1 MTASTTD
8 EIPADVPAPILAN
21 LAEGIHLAHGDPSCA
36 PPAAMRLISLTTEGH
51 ERLAVGF
58 WDLPDGAGHRSDP
71 LVGFRAPP
79 GWAGAG
85 LVTSGPMVTVM
96 LRTRGGQVVS
106 FIGEA
111 GHPGPPILERPEGV
125 VPDVLARV
133 LGVATPAPRC
143 TTATFVD
150 LTWLERVVTAR
161 RPRPGRPR
169 SWRWLAD
176 HHPLRGTGP
185 TPSPSELADRTRR
198 YGEDRTWQSFLERH
212 RATPLPA
219 AVWGPPGGEVLV
231 LSEWFDEGSI
241 SRWVLRHLPPPDLLL
256 GELLNSLSAS
266 LAHAVLDA
274 LAETD
279 RSAAPPV

>member
-1 MTASTTD
+1 MAEPTTAQAR
-8 EIPADVPAPILAN
+8 ADVPGPILAT
-21 LAEGIHLAHGDPSCA
+21 LAEGIHLAHGELVHDPH
-36 PPAAMRLISLTTEGH
+36 PTMRLISLATESH

-58 WDLPDGAGHRSDP
+58 WDLPAASGHRSDP

-85 LVTSGPMVTVM
+85 LVTTGQVVTVL
-96 LRTRGGQVVS
+96 LRTRTDRVVS
-106 FIGEA
+106 FLGEP
-111 GHPGPPILERPEGV
+111 GDPGPPILERPEGV

-133 LGVATPAPRC
+133 LGLATPPPTC

-150 LTWLERVVTAR
+150 LTWLERVVIAR

-185 TPSPSELADRTRR
+185 TPSPTELADRTRR
-198 YGEDRTWQSFLERH
+198 YGEDRTWRSFLERH

-219 AVWGPPGGEVLV
+219 AVWGPPGGEILV
-231 LSEWFDEGSI
+231 LADWFDEGSI

-256 GELLNSLSAS
+256 GELLNTLGAS
-266 LAHAVLDA
+266 LARDVLRA
-274 LAETD
+274 LAEADT
-279 RSAAPPV
+279 SAAPPV